1 MGEEASPELAAL
13 AEGGATGPLVD
24 LIDGV
29 YPYAVADDGI
39 PPGESKSVTL
49 EISKRS
55 RSRLISVAAMLVTT
69 NDAFLAVR
77 DIWFYGKYEK
87 IVDAVAY
94 DAGSEWNSED
104 CTFIPG
110 PPCGNPG
117 VHDDAADPEGYVH
130 IHAGIHGIGPEGQDP
145 RVNPAMHDWRN
156 PVAKITI
163 RRIYN

>member
-13 AEGGATGPLVD
+13 AEDGLTDPLTM
-24 LIDGV
+24 LIDDM
-29 YPYAVADDGI
+29 YPKFHYAVAGDAVM
-39 PPGESKSVTL
+39 PGKSVLVKL
-49 EISKRS
+49 EISKRGGLS
-55 RSRLISVAAMLVTT
+55 WISVAGMLVTT
-69 NDAFLAVR
+69 NDAFFAAHN
-77 DIWFYGKYEK
+77 IWFFGKEK
-87 IVDAVAY
+87 VTAYAVAY

-104 CTFIPG
+104 CAFIPG

-130 IHAGIHGIGPEGQDP
+130 IHAGIHGVGPNP